1 MIEIY
6 QEQIFDLLNP
16 SFTENG
22 GRFTVRNDNA
32 DSGPEIQGLHIAHP
46 QTSREALLL
55 YQAGMRL
62 RRLGASEKNARS
74 SRSHTVFSIYLCQSH
89 TMAAASKISLVDLA
103 GSERQST
110 TAVLDRTRVSE
121 ACFINQSLT
130 SLGKVVQA
138 CILRSSCRQA
148 EKDRVH
154 VPYRDSI
161 LTRVLSDSIGGNA
174 KTLMIVHVTPHAAD
188 LQESYR
194 TLQFAA
200 NASCVQERV
209 TKQGGDGEL
218 RYREI
223 AKLIKQNARLRAE
236 LEENSWTAPSSPKLL
251 DAGMSPRARAR

>member
-1 MIEIY
+1 M
-6 QEQIFDLLNP
+6 
-16 SFTENG
+16 
-22 GRFTVRNDNA
+22 
-32 DSGPEIQGLHIAHP
+32 
-46 QTSREALLL
+46 
-55 YQAGMRL
+55 
-62 RRLGASEKNARS
+62 
-74 SRSHTVFSIYLCQSH
+74 
-89 TMAAASKISLVDLA
+89 
-103 GSERQST
+103 
-110 TAVLDRTRVSE
+110 
-121 ACFINQSLT
+121 
-130 SLGKVVQA
+130 
-138 CILRSSCRQA
+138 
-148 EKDRVH
+148 
-154 VPYRDSI
+154 
-161 LTRVLSDSIGGNA
+161 LSDSIGGNA